1 MNRLRGD
8 PPASP
13 QTDAQGDASA
23 DAEGY
28 LLESVELLSFFFARA
43 LKKLGNGAKISL
55 NSKSAS
61 NIFEND
67 AVIYYIYIYYM
78 FFWLKWPLV
87 NFGTVAD
94 SYTSGDSCILFKREG
109 HASQSQIQH
118 SNLENDDI
126 SNLPW
131 VFVNHKTI
139 HQSSPFFM
147 GFIDHPEN
155 GKTMIHRFI
164 MT

>member
-43 LKKLGNGAKISL
+43 LKKFGNVQRSHWTQ
-55 NSKSAS
+55 NQRQTSSKMMLLY
-61 NIFEND
+61 I
-67 AVIYYIYIYYM
+67 IYILYV
-78 FFWLKWPLV
+78 FWLKWPLV

-126 SNLPW
+126 SYLPW
-131 VFVNHKTI
+131 FLSIINHPPVITI
-139 HQSSPFFM
+139 FM
-147 GFIDHPEN
+147 GFIDHPE
-155 GKTMIHRFI
+155 MVRLWFI
-164 MT
+164 DS